1 MTDKDPTRLRES
13 LERFY
18 RLDEVMTVNDVGRS
32 DVIDARDDSNAT
44 GFQFFGDRPPHRSIH
59 GHVVTPTVKSERQIA
74 RHDLG
79 AGAAAERDVG

>member
-18 RLDEVMTVNDVGRS
+18 RLDEVMTVNDVGRA
-32 DVIDARDDSNAT
+32 DVIDTRHDPNAT
-44 GFQFFGDRPPHRSIH
+44 GFEFVGDWAANRRIH
-59 GHVVTPTVKSERQIA
+59 GHVVTAAVKAERQIA